1 MLPVI
6 TVAGFLLLTGYIL
19 GLAAFKNIWIVSAI
33 SISSILIF
41 EPAMDYIVTQQLPTR
56 GALVG
61 LIFGALGI
69 VSALFL

>member
-1 MLPVI
+1 
-6 TVAGFLLLTGYIL
+6 
-19 GLAAFKNIWIVSAI
+19 
-33 SISSILIF
+33 
-41 EPAMDYIVTQQLPTR
+41 MDYIVTQQLPTR